1 MVTLAYIANVPL
13 YGIFSIHQYDNHH
26 SSISAHHYRSSG
38 STLNIYFLKL
48 HNLQKP
54 NTFEYKAKTRINHA
68 IRARELR
75 VVGASGEN
83 LGVLTLEAAL
93 KAADDANLD
102 LIEISPNAK
111 PPVAKIM
118 DFGKYR
124 YDTGQKESEMRAK
137 SHITETKSVQVKIGT
152 GDNDQMLKANKAAD
166 WLEEGHR
173 VKVDLFL
180 WGRYKYMDPAFLK
193 ERLDRFLKIIPTE
206 YKVADEM
213 KKSPKGYTT
222 TLERMPG
229 TKTQKLKDAAKPVAP
244 EPKKV
249 VDTSIVKSKKKDL
262 DALLDSGM
270 I

>member
-1 MVTLAYIANVPL
+1 M
-13 YGIFSIHQYDNHH
+13 
-26 SSISAHHYRSSG
+26 
-38 STLNIYFLKL
+38 
-48 HNLQKP
+48 QKP
-54 NTFEYKAKTRINHA
+54 TTFEYKVKTRINHA

-75 VVGASGEN
+75 VVGAAGEN

-93 KAADDANLD
+93 KAADEANLD

-124 YDTGQKESEMRAK
+124 YDTGQKESEMRSK
-137 SHITETKSVQVKIGT
+137 SHVTETKSVQVKIGT
-152 GDNDQMLKANKAAD
+152 GDNDQMLKAKRASE

-206 YKVADEM
+206 YKIADEM

-244 EPKKV
+244 TPKKV
-249 VDTSIVKSKKKDL
+249 VDMSIVKSKKKDL
-262 DALLDSGM
+262 DELLSGGM